1 MEILIKATQ
10 LILSLSIIVVLHEL
24 GHMLPA
30 KWFKTRVEKFYLFF
44 NWKFSLIKKKIGET
58 EYGIGWIPLGG
69 YVKIAGMIDESMDK
83 EQMEKPAEPWEFRAK
98 PAWQRLIIMTGGV
111 IVNLL
116 LGFFIYA
123 MVLFV
128 WGEEYLPNEKALYG
142 IHLSDESLSE
152 YGIEEGDIILSANGV
167 KSETFADI
175 NKMVVVDGARN
186 LKVLRGDNEKTIA
199 LPDEIVNVILSK
211 KLKGVVSNIPR
222 FPNIV
227 KSVIDTMPAAKAG
240 LLAGDSIVEINSSS
254 FPYVLDFQKELEN
267 HKGAEVLLGVY
278 RNNEKLT
285 LPVRV
290 TQEGKLGYFQTPPNE
305 LLSYRTQEYGFF
317 ESIPAGI
324 SKGTNTLTSYVK
336 SMSLLFT
343 KEGAKQIGGFGA
355 IAGMFP
361 AIWDWKSFWV
371 MTALLSI
378 ILAFMNIL
386 PIPALDGGHV
396 VFLVYEMVSGKPP
409 SENFLTRAQVIGMVL
424 LLTLL
429 IYANGMDIYRGI
441 FGG

>member
-10 LILSLSIIVVLHEL
+10 LILSLSIIVVLHEM

-44 NWKFSLIKKKIGET
+44 DWKFSLFKKKIGET
-58 EYGIGWIPLGG
+58 EYGIGWLPLGG

-83 EQMEKPAEPWEFRAK
+83 DQLEKPAEPWEFRSK

-128 WGEEYLPNEKALYG
+128 WGEEYLPNDKAVYG
-142 IHLSDESLSE
+142 VHLSDESLKE
-152 YGIEEGDIILSANGV
+152 FGLLEGDVILSADGV
-167 KSETFADI
+167 QSQTFGDV
-175 NKMVVVDGARN
+175 NKMVVVDGARELQVLRNTNEISVILPDNIVDVILGKN
-186 LKVLRGDNEKTIA
+186 LKG
-199 LPDEIVNVILSK
+199 IVSA
-211 KLKGVVSNIPR
+211 PR

-227 KSVIDTMPAAKAG
+227 KSLIDTMPAAKAG
-240 LLAGDSIVEINSSS
+240 LLAGDSIVEINNAS
-254 FPYVLDFQKELEN
+254 FPYVFDFQKEIAN
-267 HKGAEVLLGVY
+267 HKGTEVLLGVY
-278 RNNEKLT
+278 REGEKLS
-285 LPVRV
+285 LPI
-290 TQEGKLGYFQTPPNE
+290 TITNEGKLGYFQTPPDE
-305 LLSYRTQEYGFF
+305 LLSYKTQQYGLF

-324 SKGTNTLTSYVK
+324 SKGTTTLTSYVK

-361 AIWDWKSFWV
+361 AQWNWKSFWV

-396 VFLVYEMVSGKPP
+396 VFLIYEMISGKPP

-429 IYANGMDIYRGI
+429 VYANGMDIKRAI
-441 FGG
+441 IGG

>member
-10 LILSLSIIVVLHEL
+10 LILSLSIIVVLHEM

-44 NWKFSLIKKKIGET
+44 DWKFSLFKKKIGET
-58 EYGIGWIPLGG
+58 EYGIGWLPLGG

-83 EQMEKPAEPWEFRAK
+83 DQLEKPAEPWEFRSK

-128 WGEEYLPNEKALYG
+128 WGEEYLPNDKAVYG
-142 IHLSDESLSE
+142 VHLSDESLKE
-152 YGIEEGDIILSANGV
+152 FGLLEGDVILSADGV
-167 KSETFADI
+167 QSQTFGDV
-175 NKMVVVDGARN
+175 NKMVVVDGARELQVLRNTNEISVILPDNIVDVILAKN
-186 LKVLRGDNEKTIA
+186 LKG
-199 LPDEIVNVILSK
+199 IVSA
-211 KLKGVVSNIPR
+211 PR

-227 KSVIDTMPAAKAG
+227 KSLIDTMPAAKAG
-240 LLAGDSIVEINSSS
+240 LLAGDSIVEINNAS
-254 FPYVLDFQKELEN
+254 FPYVFDFQKEIAN
-267 HKGAEVLLGVY
+267 HKGTEVLLGIY
-278 RNNEKLT
+278 REGEKLS
-285 LPVRV
+285 LPI
-290 TQEGKLGYFQTPPNE
+290 TITNEGKLGYFQTPPDE
-305 LLSYRTQEYGFF
+305 LLSYKTQQYGLF

-324 SKGTNTLTSYVK
+324 SKGTTTLTSYVK

-361 AIWDWKSFWV
+361 AQWNWKSFWV

-396 VFLVYEMVSGKPP
+396 VFLIYEMISGKPP

-429 IYANGMDIYRGI
+429 VYANGMDIKRAI
-441 FGG
+441 IGG